1 MRVDYPRIVPGERDN
16 AHRVEWR
23 RWKFLSGKVAQSPGR
38 RWIMSLFLLVIVD
51 SMERLDDELGNQ
63 CGFLVGR

>member
-1 MRVDYPRIVPGERDN
+1 
-16 AHRVEWR
+16 
-23 RWKFLSGKVAQSPGR
+23 
-38 RWIMSLFLLVIVD
+38 MSLFLLVTVD